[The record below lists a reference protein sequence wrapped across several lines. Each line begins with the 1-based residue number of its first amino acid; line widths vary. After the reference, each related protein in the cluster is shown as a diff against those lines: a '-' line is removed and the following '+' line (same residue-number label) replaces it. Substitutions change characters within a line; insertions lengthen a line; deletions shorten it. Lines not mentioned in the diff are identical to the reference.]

1 MPTYTLGTVKA
12 HVAAAAN
19 EVGPKFGIK
28 TIYGFAAGQWDHPKG
43 LALDFM
49 INNIPKGKA
58 AGDALSKYV
67 EANHKRLG
75 VTYIIWY
82 KQTIDFRNNRGWHN
96 YTGTS
101 NPHTDHV
108 HVSFET
114 KPGSGD
120 VVETGSTDTS
130 ESGGLLPDISWITDT
145 GNWQRIGLVLLGGTL
160 MTIAILTI
168 PSVRKGIT
176 SVVKTGAKLAVTKG
190 MKK

>member
-1 MPTYTLGTVKA
+1 MAKYNLGAVKA

-28 TIYGFAAGQWDHPKG
+28 TVYGWAPGQWDHPKG

-49 INNIPKGKA
+49 INNIKDGKT

-67 EANHKRLG
+67 EANHARLG

-82 KQTIDFRNNRGWHN
+82 RKTIDFRNNNGWHN

-108 HVSFET
+108 HVSFAT
-114 KPGSGD
+114 KAGSGS
-120 VVETGSTDTS
+120 VVDTGGTDTS
-130 ESGGLLPDISWITDT
+130 ASGGLLPDISWITDT
-145 GNWQRIGLVLLGGTL
+145 KNWQRIGLVLLGATL
-160 MTIAILTI
+160 MTIAVLTI
-168 PSVRKGIT
+168 PTVQKAVTG
-176 SVVKTGAKLAVTKG
+176 VVKKGAKLAVTKG
-190 MKK
+190 MSK